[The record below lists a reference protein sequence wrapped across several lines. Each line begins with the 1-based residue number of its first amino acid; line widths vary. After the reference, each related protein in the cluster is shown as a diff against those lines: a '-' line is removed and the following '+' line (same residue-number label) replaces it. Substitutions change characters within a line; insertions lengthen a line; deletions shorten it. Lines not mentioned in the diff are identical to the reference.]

1 MHIVCANF
9 GLNAQSMCKGL
20 TAQSKAKAIGQN
32 KISSANQRPGFQMI
46 FFSFWSGL
54 IYCYEL
60 CFYGSKVRIVVED
73 SVHEQRMNPFI
84 SPFPLKK
91 RLNVS
96 EYARHGMGEAS
107 RPRM

>member
-1 MHIVCANF
+1 MLRP
-9 GLNAQSMCKGL
+9 GLNETDQRLLGTKQLLA
-20 TAQSKAKAIGQN
+20 AQSKAKAIGQN
-32 KISSANQRPGFQMI
+32 KISSANQRPAFQII

-84 SPFPLKK
+84 TSFPLEKD
-91 RLNVS
+91 
-96 EYARHGMGEAS
+96 
-107 RPRM
+107 